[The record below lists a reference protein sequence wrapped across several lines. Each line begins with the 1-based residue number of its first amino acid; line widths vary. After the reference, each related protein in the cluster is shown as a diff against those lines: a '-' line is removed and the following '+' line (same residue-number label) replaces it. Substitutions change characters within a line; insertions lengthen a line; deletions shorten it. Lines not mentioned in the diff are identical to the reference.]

1 MFIHK
6 FGKKSLH
13 WLAMVLITGYAK
25 TWNAYRGFK
34 SQKEFSKAWSNGR
47 TWMHIAEGQ
56 TILVQTD
63 IKARGNKLP
72 NISGFTLRL
81 DVINSQII
89 VTKLDVAKTN
99 LVTCN
104 SFFLSEYSMGI
115 ILNYRIDSKLI
126 RMFVHCFSV
135 WVWIFCSHVSNH
147 C

>member
-1 MFIHK
+1 
-6 FGKKSLH
+6 
-13 WLAMVLITGYAK
+13 
-25 TWNAYRGFK
+25 
-34 SQKEFSKAWSNGR
+34 
-47 TWMHIAEGQ
+47 MHIAEGQ

-126 RMFVHCFSV
+126 RMFVHCFS
-135 WVWIFCSHVSNH
+135 I
-147 C
+147 